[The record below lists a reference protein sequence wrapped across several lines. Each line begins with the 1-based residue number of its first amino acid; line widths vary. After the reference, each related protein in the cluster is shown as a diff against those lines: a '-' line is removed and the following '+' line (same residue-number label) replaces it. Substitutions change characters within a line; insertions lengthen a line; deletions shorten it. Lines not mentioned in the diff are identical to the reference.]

1 MTKTTLRKKCLK
13 RLKTVGVHSKKYR
26 DAKIN
31 RHLYNNQK
39 LKKARH
45 VLAFWPL
52 GMESDIRPTLTH
64 LRRQKNLYL
73 PFMEDDSFKMVPF
86 RFPLKPKRFGIY
98 EPGNSQRKIKK
109 IDVAIVPAVGV
120 DGEGRR
126 IGFGKGMY
134 DRFFARLKHKPYIIF
149 IQSQLCNTTQY
160 ICDDYDIKADELITP
175 HACYR
180 IMKGTNYDKRN
191 TLRRRYRHH

>member
-1 MTKTTLRKKCLK
+1 MTKTTLRQKCLK
-13 RLKTVGVHSKKYR
+13 QLKTAGHHSKKYR
-26 DAKIN
+26 NAKIN
-31 RHLYNNQK
+31 RYLKNVSQ
-39 LKKARH
+39 LKKAEH

-52 GMESDIRPTLTH
+52 GLESDIRPTLTH
-64 LRRQKNLYL
+64 LRRQKKLYL

-86 RFPLKPKRFGIY
+86 RLPLRPKRFGIY
-98 EPGNSQRKIKK
+98 EAGNSQRKIKK

-134 DRFFARLKHKPYIIF
+134 DRFFARLGYRPYIIF
-149 IQSQLCNTTQY
+149 IQSQLCNTNQY
-160 ICDDYDIKADELITP
+160 ICDDYDIKANELITP
-175 HACYR
+175 HACYS

-191 TLRRRYRHH
+191 TLRRRYRHT